1 MLLKSLIHY
10 SLILKIILEPGKKF
24 SNLNAII
31 LYLVYLISTILI
43 SIIIY
48 KYFEKPIMN
57 LREKTYKF

>member
-1 MLLKSLIHY
+1 
-10 SLILKIILEPGKKF
+10 
-24 SNLNAII
+24 
-31 LYLVYLISTILI
+31 LI